1 MPTDPI
7 KLINKIFEPTTTTAP
22 MKAGATTTPT
32 TAPAATTTAQS
43 AKDYVLSQS
52 LNAKLSGTGGG
63 SRTQELATYSAKGLA
78 ESFQKAHEAQMAD
91 KKPATNPMDDVLAS
105 SRKTGTNAPQL
116 SAEAQASIQKGT
128 KATADA
134 GLNAIDKKLAQVV
147 GISRAIGS
155 A

>member
-7 KLINKIFEPTTTTAP
+7 KLINKIMEPTTTAAAP
-22 MKAGATTTPT
+22 KKTET
-32 TAPAATTTAQS
+32 TATPAQS

-52 LNAKLSGTGGG
+52 LNARLSGTGG

-78 ESFQKAHEAQMAD
+78 ESFKKAHEAQMAE
-91 KKPATNPMDDVLAS
+91 KKTAANPMDGVLADAK
-105 SRKTGTNAPQL
+105 KTGTNAPQL

>member
-7 KLINKIFEPTTTTAP
+7 KLINKIFEPKTATTA
-22 MKAGATTTPT
+22 KKTDATTTPAT
-32 TAPAATTTAQS
+32 TATTQS

-52 LNAKLSGTGGG
+52 LNARLSGTGGG
-63 SRTQELATYSAKGLA
+63 SRTQDLATYSAKGLA
-78 ESFQKAHEAQMAD
+78 DSFKKAHEAQMAD
-91 KKPATNPMDDVLAS
+91 KKTAANPMDGVLADA
-105 SRKTGTNAPQL
+105 KKGGTNAPQL
-116 SAEAQASIQKGT
+116 SAEAQASIQKGA

-134 GLNAIDKKLAQVV
+134 GLNTIDKKLAQVV

>member
-7 KLINKIFEPTTTTAP
+7 KLINKIFEPKTTTAT
-22 MKAGATTTPT
+22 KQTDAATTPT
-32 TAPAATTTAQS
+32 TAATTTTAQS

-52 LNAKLSGTGGG
+52 LNARLSGAGGG
-63 SRTQELATYSAKGLA
+63 TRTQELATYSAKGLA

-91 KKPATNPMDDVLAS
+91 KKTAANPMDDVLAAS
-105 SRKTGTNAPQL
+105 KKTGTNAPQL
-116 SAEAQASIQKGT
+116 SAEAQASIQKGA

-147 GISRAIGS
+147 GVSRAIG
-155 A
+155 AA

>member
-22 MKAGATTTPT
+22 KKTDATPT
-32 TAPAATTTAQS
+32 TAAAATTTTAQS

-52 LNAKLSGTGGG
+52 LNSMLSKAGGT
-63 SRTQELATYSAKGLA
+63 RTQELATYSAKGLA
-78 ESFQKAHEAQMAD
+78 ESFKKASEAQMAD
-91 KKPATNPMDDVLAS
+91 KKPATNPMDDILAS
-105 SRKTGTNAPQL
+105 SRKAGTNAPQL

-134 GLNAIDKKLAQVV
+134 GLNTIDKKLAQVV